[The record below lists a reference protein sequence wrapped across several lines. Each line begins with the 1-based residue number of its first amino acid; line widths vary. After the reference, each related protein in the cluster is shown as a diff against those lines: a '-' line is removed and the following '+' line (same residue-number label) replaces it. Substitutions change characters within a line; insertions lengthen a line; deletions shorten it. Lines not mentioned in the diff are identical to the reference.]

1 MGAGQELTALQ
12 PEIASWPKPSLALI
26 KDTKLGTAPFTFYYP
41 KGSGRMMYRGPDN
54 APVTIDI
61 GEAIGGTMQDQADA
75 ILYLAPRSE
84 ITYAKL
90 SKSLCS
96 DPDYVEMRVKRM
108 SAMGPP
114 GATASPAADSFRMR
128 CNEIVSGPRTTPTP
142 GLEALARRILE
153 GDAKGEPPLDIMS
166 PGLANAAQTQRDS
179 LMKGHVR
186 TGPLKSLTFQGSGL
200 NGLGDTY
207 LAVFEYNSRNISIGL
222 GPDGKVSGFMYGPI
236 LRQTPEQ
243 LKSSFK
249 AIDLNGDGRLDH
261 SEYGSM
267 LDRIG
272 FLQMFD
278 SLFRQVDDNGDGLIT
293 AAEYEANPQ
302 Q

>member
-1 MGAGQELTALQ
+1 
-12 PEIASWPKPSLALI
+12 
-26 KDTKLGTAPFTFYYP
+26 
-41 KGSGRMMYRGPDN
+41 
-54 APVTIDI
+54 
-61 GEAIGGTMQDQADA
+61 
-75 ILYLAPRSE
+75 
-84 ITYAKL
+84 
-90 SKSLCS
+90 
-96 DPDYVEMRVKRM
+96 
-108 SAMGPP
+108 
-114 GATASPAADSFRMR
+114 
-128 CNEIVSGPRTTPTP
+128 
-142 GLEALARRILE
+142 
-153 GDAKGEPPLDIMS
+153 
-166 PGLANAAQTQRDS
+166 
-179 LMKGHVR
+179 
-186 TGPLKSLTFQGSGL
+186 KSLTFQGSGL

-249 AIDLNGDGRLDH
+249 AIDRNGDGQLDH